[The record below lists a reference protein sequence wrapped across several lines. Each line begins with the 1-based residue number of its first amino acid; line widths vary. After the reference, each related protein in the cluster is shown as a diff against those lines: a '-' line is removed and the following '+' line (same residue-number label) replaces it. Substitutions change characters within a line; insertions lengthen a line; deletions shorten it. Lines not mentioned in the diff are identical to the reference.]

1 MQNEEV
7 KNGAAVAQKEASKTS
22 RRGLGTA
29 RGTQRMKFSHEHAMP
44 NGLFM
49 AHLDSVAVSSIL
61 IGEDKTGLPSFNG
74 MQIPRIALTFA
85 SNEAEANKRHYVTL
99 SFTAVE
105 SNVDTIPG
113 GSKEWTVNTVLDWF
127 KHILDVYYLKGRE
140 LSQEEE
146 DALSL
151 SFTDFDENGEYVP
164 VDVEEV
170 VAGWRTLFENFANML
185 NTAKNG
191 SPIYKTV
198 DGKNIPVWIKLIRY
212 NKTVK
217 SGWKPVVQSGDL
229 TFPTFVGEGC
239 IEIFNQQV
247 KPAIRLDAVKE
258 AIRPMNIE
266 TNKPKTPNM
275 PIMPG
280 MDGGGI
286 PAGDPMNGGFE
297 AGLSAEAATDM
308 PF

>member
-1 MQNEEV
+1 MQNEKV
-7 KNGAAVAQKEASKTS
+7 NQGAEVAQEAPKVN
-22 RRGLGTA
+22 RRGLGSA

-113 GSKEWTVNTVLDWF
+113 GSKEWTVNVILDWF

-140 LSQEEE
+140 LTQEEE
-146 DALSL
+146 EALSL
-151 SFTDFDENGEYVP
+151 SFTDFDENGEYTP

-185 NTAKNG
+185 ETAKNG
-191 SPIYKTV
+191 APIYKTA
-198 DGKNIPVWIKLIRY
+198 DGKNISVWIKLIRY

-217 SGWKPVVQSGDL
+217 NGWKPVVQSGDL

-239 IEIFNQQV
+239 IEIFNQQS

-258 AIRPMNIE
+258 AIKPMNLE
-266 TNKPKTPNM
+266 ANRPKTPNM
-275 PIMPG
+275 PMMPG
-280 MDGGGI
+280 MGGGV
-286 PAGDPMNGGFE
+286 PAGDPMDGGFD
-297 AGLSAEAATDM
+297 AGLNAEAATDM

>member
-1 MQNEEV
+1 MQNEKV
-7 KNGAAVAQKEASKTS
+7 NQGAEVAQEAPKTN
-22 RRGLGTA
+22 RRGLGSA
-29 RGTQRMKFSHEHAMP
+29 RGTQRMKFSHEHALA

-49 AHLDSVAVSSIL
+49 AHLDSVTVSSIL

-74 MQIPRIALTFA
+74 MQIPRIAFTFA
-85 SNEAEANKRHYVTL
+85 SNEAEPNKRRYVTL

-113 GSKEWTVNTVLDWF
+113 GSKEWTVNVVFDWF
-127 KHILDVYYLKGRE
+127 KHILDVFHLKGRE
-140 LSQEEE
+140 LTQEEE

-151 SFTDFDENGEYVP
+151 PFTDFDENGDYQA

-185 NTAKNG
+185 NTGKNG
-191 SPIYKTV
+191 APMYKTV
-198 DGKNIPVWIKLIRY
+198 DGKNISLWIKLIRY

-217 SGWKPVVQSGDL
+217 NGWKPVVASGDL

-239 IEIFNQQV
+239 IEIFNQQS

-258 AIRPMNIE
+258 AIKPMNIE
-266 TNKPKTPNM
+266 ANKPKAPNM
-275 PIMPG
+275 PAMPG
-280 MDGGGI
+280 INGGIPVGDPMDGGF
-286 PAGDPMNGGFE
+286 D

>member
-1 MQNEEV
+1 MQNEKV
-7 KNGAAVAQKEASKTS
+7 NQGAEVAQEAPKVN
-22 RRGLGTA
+22 RRGLGSA

-113 GSKEWTVNTVLDWF
+113 GSKEWTVNVILDWF

-140 LSQEEE
+140 LTQEEE
-146 DALSL
+146 EALSL
-151 SFTDFDENGEYVP
+151 SFTDFDENGEYTP

-185 NTAKNG
+185 ETGKNG
-191 SPIYKTV
+191 APIYKTA

-217 SGWKPVVQSGDL
+217 NGWKPVTQSGDL

-239 IEIFNQQV
+239 IEIFNQQA

-258 AIRPMNIE
+258 AIKPMNLDA
-266 TNKPKTPNM
+266 NKPKTPNM
-275 PIMPG
+275 PMMPG
-280 MDGGGI
+280 MSGGI
-286 PAGDPMNGGFE
+286 PAGDPMDGGFD

>member
-1 MQNEEV
+1 MQNEKV
-7 KNGAAVAQKEASKTS
+7 NQGAENAQEAPKVN
-22 RRGLGTA
+22 RRGLGSA

-113 GSKEWTVNTVLDWF
+113 GSKEWTVNVILDWF

-140 LSQEEE
+140 LTQEEE
-146 DALSL
+146 EALSL
-151 SFTDFDENGEYVP
+151 SFTDFDENGEYTP

-185 NTAKNG
+185 ETGKNG
-191 SPIYKTV
+191 APIYKTA

-217 SGWKPVVQSGDL
+217 NGWKAVVQSGDL

-239 IEIFNQQV
+239 IEIFNQQA

-258 AIRPMNIE
+258 AIKPMNLDA
-266 TNKPKTPNM
+266 NKPKTPNM
-275 PIMPG
+275 PMMPG
-280 MDGGGI
+280 MNGGV
-286 PAGDPMNGGFE
+286 PAGDPMDGGFD

>member
-1 MQNEEV
+1 MQNEKVNQVAEV
-7 KNGAAVAQKEASKTS
+7 AKETPKVN

-29 RGTQRMKFSHEHAMP
+29 RGTQRMKFSHEHAMS

-49 AHLDSVAVSSIL
+49 AHLDSVVVSSIL

-85 SNEAEANKRHYVTL
+85 SNEAEVNKRHYVTL

-113 GSKEWTVNTVLDWF
+113 GSKEWTVNTILDWF

-140 LSQEEE
+140 LTQEEE

-151 SFTDFDENGEYVP
+151 PFTDFDENGEYAP

-185 NTAKNG
+185 ETGKNG
-191 SPIYKTV
+191 SPIYKTA
-198 DGKNIPVWIKLIRY
+198 DGKNITVWIKLIRY

-217 SGWKPVVQSGDL
+217 SGWKPVVASGDL

-239 IEIFNQQV
+239 IEIFNQQS

-258 AIRPMNIE
+258 AIKPMNIDA
-266 TNKPKTPNM
+266 NKAKAPNM
-275 PIMPG
+275 PMMPG
-280 MDGGGI
+280 MNGGI
-286 PAGDPMNGGFE
+286 PASDPMDGGFE
-297 AGLSAEAATDM
+297 AGLNAEAATDM

>member
-1 MQNEEV
+1 MQNEKV
-7 KNGAAVAQKEASKTS
+7 NQGAENAQEAPKVN
-22 RRGLGTA
+22 RRGLGSA

-113 GSKEWTVNTVLDWF
+113 GSKEWTVNVILDWF

-140 LSQEEE
+140 LTQEEE
-146 DALSL
+146 EALSL
-151 SFTDFDENGEYVP
+151 SFTDFDENGEYTP

-185 NTAKNG
+185 ETGKNG
-191 SPIYKTV
+191 SPIYKTA

-217 SGWKPVVQSGDL
+217 NGWKAVVQSGDL

-239 IEIFNQQV
+239 IEIFNQQA

-258 AIRPMNIE
+258 AIKPMNLDA
-266 TNKPKTPNM
+266 NKPKTPNM
-275 PIMPG
+275 PMMPG
-280 MDGGGI
+280 MNGGV
-286 PAGDPMNGGFE
+286 PAGDPMDGGFD

>member
-1 MQNEEV
+1 MQNEKV
-7 KNGAAVAQKEASKTS
+7 NQGAEVAQEAPKVN
-22 RRGLGTA
+22 RRGLGSA
-29 RGTQRMKFSHEHAMP
+29 RGTQRMKFSHEHAMA

-113 GSKEWTVNTVLDWF
+113 GSKEWTVNVILDWF

-140 LSQEEE
+140 LTQEEE
-146 DALSL
+146 EILSL
-151 SFTDFDENGEYVP
+151 SFTDFDENGEYTP

-185 NTAKNG
+185 ETGKNG
-191 SPIYKTV
+191 APIYKTA

-217 SGWKPVVQSGDL
+217 NGWKAVVQSGDL

-239 IEIFNQQV
+239 IEIFNQQA

-258 AIRPMNIE
+258 AIKPMNLDA
-266 TNKPKTPNM
+266 NKPKAPNM
-275 PIMPG
+275 PMMPG
-280 MDGGGI
+280 MNGGI
-286 PAGDPMNGGFE
+286 PAGDPMDGGFD

>member
-1 MQNEEV
+1 MQNEKV
-7 KNGAAVAQKEASKTS
+7 NQGAEVAQEAPKVN
-22 RRGLGTA
+22 RRGLGSA
-29 RGTQRMKFSHEHAMP
+29 RGAQRMKFSHEHAMP

-49 AHLDSVAVSSIL
+49 AHLDSVVVSSIL

-85 SNEAEANKRHYVTL
+85 SNEAEANKRHYITL

-140 LSQEEE
+140 LTQEEE
-146 DALSL
+146 EALSL
-151 SFTDFDENGEYVP
+151 PFTDFDDNGEYVP

-185 NTAKNG
+185 ETAKNG
-191 SPIYKTV
+191 SPIYKTA
-198 DGKNIPVWIKLIRY
+198 DGKNITVWIKLIRY

-217 SGWKPVVQSGDL
+217 SGWKPVAQSGDL

-239 IEIFNQQV
+239 IEIFNQQA
-247 KPAIRLDAVKE
+247 KPSIRLDAVKE
-258 AIRPMNIE
+258 AIKPMNIE
-266 TNKPKTPNM
+266 TAKPKNPNM
-275 PIMPG
+275 PSMPG
-280 MDGGGI
+280 IPVGDPMDGGF
-286 PAGDPMNGGFE
+286 D
-297 AGLSAEAATDM
+297 AGLNAEAATDM

>member
-1 MQNEEV
+1 MQNEKV
-7 KNGAAVAQKEASKTS
+7 NQGAENAQEAPKVN
-22 RRGLGTA
+22 RRGLGSA

-113 GSKEWTVNTVLDWF
+113 GSKEWTVNVILDWF

-140 LSQEEE
+140 LTQEEE
-146 DALSL
+146 EALSL
-151 SFTDFDENGEYVP
+151 AFTDFDENGEYTP

-185 NTAKNG
+185 ETGKNG
-191 SPIYKTV
+191 SPIYKTA

-217 SGWKPVVQSGDL
+217 NGWKAVVQSGDL

-239 IEIFNQQV
+239 IEIFNQQA

-258 AIRPMNIE
+258 AIKPMNLDA
-266 TNKPKTPNM
+266 NKPKTPNM
-275 PIMPG
+275 PMMPG
-280 MDGGGI
+280 MNGGV
-286 PAGDPMNGGFE
+286 PAGDPMDGGFD

>member
-1 MQNEEV
+1 MQNEKV
-7 KNGAAVAQKEASKTS
+7 NQGAEVAQEAPKVN
-22 RRGLGTA
+22 RRGLGSA

-113 GSKEWTVNTVLDWF
+113 GSKEWTVNVILDWF

-140 LSQEEE
+140 LTQEEE
-146 DALSL
+146 EALSL
-151 SFTDFDENGEYVP
+151 SFTDFDENGEYTP

-185 NTAKNG
+185 ETGKNG
-191 SPIYKTV
+191 SPIYKTA

-217 SGWKPVVQSGDL
+217 NGWKAVVQSGDL

-239 IEIFNQQV
+239 IEIFNQQA

-258 AIRPMNIE
+258 AIKPMNLDA
-266 TNKPKTPNM
+266 NKPKTPNM
-275 PIMPG
+275 PMMPG
-280 MDGGGI
+280 MNGGV
-286 PAGDPMNGGFE
+286 PAGDPMDGGFD

>member
-1 MQNEEV
+1 MQNEKV
-7 KNGAAVAQKEASKTS
+7 NQGAEVAQEAPKVN
-22 RRGLGTA
+22 RRGLGSA

-113 GSKEWTVNTVLDWF
+113 GSKEWTVNVILDWF

-140 LSQEEE
+140 LTQEEE
-146 DALSL
+146 EALSL
-151 SFTDFDENGEYVP
+151 SFTDFDENGEYTP

-170 VAGWRTLFENFANML
+170 VAGWRTLFENFANIL
-185 NTAKNG
+185 ETGKNG
-191 SPIYKTV
+191 APIYKTA

-217 SGWKPVVQSGDL
+217 NGWKAVIQSGDL

-239 IEIFNQQV
+239 IEIFNQQA

-258 AIRPMNIE
+258 AIKPMNLDA
-266 TNKPKTPNM
+266 NKPKTPNM
-275 PIMPG
+275 PMMPG
-280 MDGGGI
+280 MNGGV
-286 PAGDPMNGGFE
+286 PAGDPMDGGFD